1 MSFFQSVEGGEIMSI
16 EIALLISIIAVTCS
30 IVSTVLNIKRNN
42 AADSK
47 KEAETMTTVIVKL
60 ESISNGVQEIKSEIR
75 NIKVDVQELRDRM
88 IVVEQSTKSAHHRL
102 DEFEGK

>member
-1 MSFFQSVEGGEIMSI
+1 MTI
-16 EIALLISIIAVTCS
+16 EITLAISIIAVTCS

-60 ESISNGVQEIKSEIR
+60 ESISNGVQEIKNEIR
-75 NIKVDVQELRDRM
+75 NIKADVQELRDRM

-102 DEFEGK
+102 DEFDEQKKG

>member
-1 MSFFQSVEGGEIMSI
+1 MSI
-16 EIALLISIIAVTCS
+16 EVALLVSIIAVTCS
-30 IVSTVLNIKRNN
+30 IISTVLNIKRNN

-60 ESISNGVQEIKSEIR
+60 ESISNGVQEIKAEIR
-75 NIKVDVQELRDRM
+75 NIKADVQELRDRM

-102 DEFEGK
+102 DTLNEDKKEG